1 MRRARVLILAGAAV
15 IAIAIAVV
23 ALLPSALDWNRYR
36 GTLEFLAS
44 DALGRPV
51 TIAGP
56 VSLSLLPEP
65 VLTASRVRVGG
76 GGDGARIVV
85 AELRLRV
92 ALMPLLSGQVDA
104 RELTLR
110 QPNLRLPWPPRLGRP
125 FATPPWLAALS
136 ARIEDGRIE
145 AGGFVLTHV
154 DATLAEGRG
163 DAALMLSGSATT
175 DTGSWQFA
183 LRLGEQAA
191 DGNAPIA
198 ASLSGQDTAAG
209 TEARLTGALAP
220 NGQISGHVAIEGPD
234 LARLMAAPAL
244 PFHLDG
250 AILTGTDA
258 VRLAGL
264 QLTLGTVA
272 ATGGGT
278 LALAPSPRLNLV
290 LATEGAVPLDPWLAV
305 LRAGG
310 ESRLPVGLTLAAPR
324 ATLARGLL
332 QHVRLAIVL
341 GPGGAEIGAFQAI
354 LPGEAGFAA
363 EGRLAPAPGKGSAWE
378 FMGTARLAA
387 PALDTTLHWLEAAAP
402 GVLPRLPARVL
413 GAADLT
419 ARVTI
424 DDGRIAL
431 EDIAGTFD
439 QSHVGGGISLGLGG
453 TPAINAGLTLDRLD
467 LDPWLDPWLGPSPPG
482 LAAVPALFA
491 GVSAELRLSVGEAE
505 LGRTEIGGLALDAA
519 SIPGPKG
526 SQLIVRRLDATIA
539 GVHAIASGTLGPGG
553 VVTAGRLALTAPG
566 MEAMAGVLPA
576 PLGPALKRWKV
587 PLSLD
592 AAAAGPPGALHLSVK
607 ATAGDLRLT
616 AAPVVDLG
624 TGAWQGV
631 VTLRHPGAAEL
642 IAALGLGD
650 ASSWLGEGSLSL
662 IAEAKGDPYGWTL
675 DDFRLIAGALTA
687 GGSLG
692 AADGPN
698 GPHLTGTIH
707 LATLPLPLPAAGER
721 APLPL
726 GLLAGWQGD
735 LRFTAGK
742 VLAGPRTVLSDAAGE
757 VSAADGVLSVEAN
770 GQPPGGG
777 AVTSVL
783 RIDAKAAPPVVRLGA
798 AFGGVRLAGGL
809 FRTPLDIVAGTVSG
823 KLALAGKGS
832 SPAALEATLAGSA
845 ELTGENGTV
854 AGVSL
859 GGVRTVLAAADG
871 PDTEKSLAVSLSG
884 GSTEFTRLSLAAS
897 GSAGR
902 FALTRAEL
910 AGNDGTMSATG
921 SVDLPAR
928 SENLRLALV
937 AAPKGAPEVVAP
949 KGAPE
954 VVLRL
959 VGPVAMPDRL
969 IEATEVLHWLAGRK
983 KASP

>member
-1 MRRARVLILAGAAV
+1 MRRARVLILAAAAV
-15 IAIAIAVV
+15 IAVAIAVV
-23 ALLPSALDWNRYR
+23 AVLPSALDWNRYR

-56 VSLSLLPEP
+56 ISLSLLPEP

-76 GGDGARIVV
+76 GGDGARILV

-110 QPNLRLPWPPRLGRP
+110 QPNLHLPWPPRLGQP
-125 FATPPWLAALS
+125 FETPPWLAALS
-136 ARIEDGRIE
+136 ARIDDGTIE
-145 AGGFVLTHV
+145 AGGLVLTHV
-154 DATLAEGRG
+154 SATLAEGRG

-175 DTGSWQFA
+175 DTGSWQLRF
-183 LRLGEQAA
+183 RLGDQAA
-191 DGNAPIA
+191 DGNAPIE
-198 ASLSGQDTAAG
+198 ASLSGQDTTAG
-209 TEARLTGALAP
+209 TEARFTGALAP
-220 NGQISGHVAIEGPD
+220 NGEISGRVAIEGPD
-234 LARLMAAPAL
+234 LARLMAAPPL

-250 AILTGTDA
+250 TILTGTDA

-310 ESRLPVGLTLAAPR
+310 ESRLPVGLTLAAPL

-332 QHVRLAIVL
+332 QQVRLAVVF

-354 LPGEAGFAA
+354 LPGEARFAA
-363 EGRLAPAPGKGSAWE
+363 EGRLAPAPGKGSGWE
-378 FMGTARLAA
+378 FTGTARLGA

-413 GAADLT
+413 GAADLS

-424 DDGRIAL
+424 DEGRIAL

-467 LDPWLDPWLGPSPPG
+467 LDPWLGPSPPG
-482 LAAVPALFA
+482 LAALPPLFA

-526 SQLIVRRLDATIA
+526 SQLIVRRFDATIA

-553 VVTAGRLALTAPG
+553 VMAAGRLALTAPG
-566 MEAMAGVLPA
+566 LAAVAGLLPA

-587 PLSLD
+587 PLALD
-592 AAAAGPPGALHLSVK
+592 AEAAGPPGALHLSLN
-607 ATAGDLRLT
+607 AMAGDLRLT
-616 AAPVVDLG
+616 AAPVVDLA

-631 VTLRHPGAAEL
+631 VTLRHPGAAQL

-650 ASSWLGEGSLSL
+650 PSSWLGEGSLSL
-662 IAEAKGDPYGWTL
+662 IAEAKGDPYAWTL
-675 DDFRLIAGALTA
+675 GDFRLIAGALA
-687 GGSLG
+687 ASGSLHV
-692 AADGPN
+692 AN
-698 GPHLTGTIH
+698 GPDLTGTIH
-707 LATLPLPLPAAGER
+707 LATLPLPLPAAGDR

-757 VSAADGVLSVEAN
+757 VSATDGVLSVEAN
-770 GQPPGGG
+770 GRPPGGG

-871 PDTEKSLAVSLSG
+871 PETEKSLAASLSG
-884 GSTEFTRLSLAAS
+884 GSTAFTRLSLAAS

-902 FALTRAEL
+902 FALSRAEL

-937 AAPKGAPEVVAP
+937 AAPKGAPEIVV
-949 KGAPE
+949 
-954 VVLRL
+954 RL
-959 VGPVAMPDRL
+959 VGPVAKPERL
-969 IEATEVLHWLAGRK
+969 METTEALHWLAGRK

>member
-1 MRRARVLILAGAAV
+1 VRRARVLILAAASV

-110 QPNLRLPWPPRLGRP
+110 QPDLRLPWPPRLGLP
-125 FATPPWLAALS
+125 FVTPPWLAALS

-163 DAALMLSGSATT
+163 DAALVLSGSAAT
-175 DTGSWQFA
+175 DKGSWQFA
-183 LRLGEQAA
+183 LRLGDQAA
-191 DGNAPIA
+191 DGNAPIE
-198 ASLSGQDTAAG
+198 ASLSGQDTAAR

-234 LARLMAAPAL
+234 LARLMAAPPL

-250 AILTGTDA
+250 TILTGSGA
-258 VRLAGL
+258 VRLDGL

-290 LATEGAVPLDPWLAV
+290 LATEAAVPLDPWLAV

-310 ESRLPVGLTLAAPR
+310 ESLLPVGLTLAAPR

-332 QHVRLAIVL
+332 QHVRLAVVL
-341 GPGGAEIGAFQAI
+341 GPGGAEIGAFHAI
-354 LPGEAGFAA
+354 LPGEAGFTA

-402 GVLPRLPARVL
+402 GVLPPLPARVL
-413 GAADLT
+413 GAAGLT

-453 TPAINAGLTLDRLD
+453 APAINAGLTLDRLD
-467 LDPWLDPWLGPSPPG
+467 LDPWLNPWLGPSPPG
-482 LAAVPALFA
+482 LAALPSLFA

-519 SIPGPKG
+519 SVPGPKG
-526 SQLIVRRLDATIA
+526 SQLIVRRLDATVA
-539 GVHAIASGTLGPGG
+539 GVHAIASGTLGPKG

-566 MEAMAGVLPA
+566 MEAVAGMLPA

-592 AAAAGPPGALHLSVK
+592 AAAAGPPGALHLTLK
-607 ATAGDLRLT
+607 ATLGNLRLT

-642 IAALGLGD
+642 IGALGLGD
-650 ASSWLGEGSLSL
+650 PSSWLGEGSLSL
-662 IAEAKGDPYGWTL
+662 IAEAKGDPYAWAL

-687 GGSLG
+687 GGRLG
-692 AADGPN
+692 VTDGPN
-698 GPHLTGTIH
+698 GPDLSGTIH
-707 LATLPLPLPAAGER
+707 LATLPMPPPDDR

-726 GLLAGWQGD
+726 ALLTGWQGD

-742 VLAGPRTVLSDAAGE
+742 VLAGPHTALSDASGE
-757 VSAADGVLSVEAN
+757 VSAEGGVLSVEAN
-770 GQPPGGG
+770 CQPPGGG

-783 RIDAKAAPPVVRLGA
+783 RIDANTAPPEVRLGA
-798 AFGGVRLAGGL
+798 AFGGVPLAGGL
-809 FRTPLDIVAGTVSG
+809 FRTPLDLVGGTVSG
-823 KLALAGKGS
+823 RLALSGKGS
-832 SPAALEATLAGSA
+832 SPAALVATLAGTA
-845 ELTGENGTV
+845 ELAAQNG
-854 AGVSL
+854 AISGISL
-859 GGVRTVLAAADG
+859 GGVRTALAAAEG
-871 PDTEKSLAVSLSG
+871 PDPQKSLAASLSG
-884 GSTEFTRLSLAAS
+884 GRTAFTRLSLAAS

-902 FALTRAEL
+902 FALSHAEL

-928 SENLRLALV
+928 SENLRLAVSAL
-937 AAPKGAPEVVAP
+937 PKGTPEVLV
-949 KGAPE
+949 
-954 VVLRL
+954 RL
-959 VGPVAMPDRL
+959 VGPAAKPDRL
-969 IEATEVLHWLAGRK
+969 LETTDALHWLAGRK